1 MILFAFLSAPENV
14 PRTTQHSTMV
24 PTAENGW
31 AGQNYGNFRNPA
43 FDDLIDCL
51 EVEPDREKR
60 RAMWHDLQRLY
71 AEDVPD
77 LPLYFRSQAFIFPK
91 WLKGIRPTGHQD
103 GSTQWAEEWTI
114 DE

>member
-1 MILFAFLSAPENV
+1 M
-14 PRTTQHSTMV
+14 PRSTLHSDEI
-24 PTAENGW
+24 PSEANGF
-31 AGQNYGNFRNPA
+31 AGQNTPGFRNA
-43 FDDLIDCL
+43 EADRLIDAL
-51 EVEPDREKR
+51 EIELDSEKR
-60 RAMWHDLQRLY
+60 TAMWAELQRLY
-71 AEDVPD
+71 ATELPS